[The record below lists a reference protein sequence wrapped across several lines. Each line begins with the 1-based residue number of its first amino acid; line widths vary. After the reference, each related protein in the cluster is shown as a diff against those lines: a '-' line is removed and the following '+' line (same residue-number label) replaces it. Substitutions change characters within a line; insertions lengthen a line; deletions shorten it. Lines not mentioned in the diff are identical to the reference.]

1 MIPDLPRI
9 DRRLDAVMESVRQ
22 SDVAWIK
29 QRSTGIQRAYADMM
43 AERARHPAPT
53 GICLECEA

>member
-1 MIPDLPRI
+1 MIDINRHTSALLQTVEKPGADSKWLRENAASI
-9 DRRLDAVMESVRQ
+9 RA
-22 SDVAWIK
+22 
-29 QRSTGIQRAYADMM
+29 AYADMM

>member
-1 MIPDLPRI
+1 MEEEVGDVQDLVALGPNARW
-9 DRRLDAVMESVRQ
+9 LVENSAVA
-22 SDVAWIK
+22 D
-29 QRSTGIQRAYADMM
+29 RAYADMM